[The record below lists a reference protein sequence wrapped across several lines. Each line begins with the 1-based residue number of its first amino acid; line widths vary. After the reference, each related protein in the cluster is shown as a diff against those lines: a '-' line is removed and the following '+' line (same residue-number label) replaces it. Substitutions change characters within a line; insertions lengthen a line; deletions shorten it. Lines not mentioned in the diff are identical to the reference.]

1 MALFSQ
7 LSQNGGICLESY
19 NFCLH
24 FILNILVYIQILQ
37 VPEYGSINEYGSID
51 GSGST
56 TLVVL
61 MLTV

>member
-1 MALFSQ
+1 MARFSQ
-7 LSQNGGICLESY
+7 LSLRMVNTGICLESY

-24 FILNILVYIQILQ
+24 FILNIQILQ

-51 GSGST
+51 ASGST

-61 MLTV
+61 MLMV